1 MAMAGSATILVI
13 DDDSAMRTIVSLSLK
28 RFGHLVLVAGS
39 GEFTFV
45 PCSRAWRRRGP
56 DAGTVSL
63 GDL

>member
-1 MAMAGSATILVI
+1 MAGSATILVI

-45 PCSRAWRRRGP
+45 PC
-56 DAGTVSL
+56 
-63 GDL
+63 